1 MLLKRGARNEQAKYA
16 AGTDAAGSE
25 DAGAGGAG
33 VQFLS
38 VDAKQRPAADRIGL
52 VVDAG
57 RYSAG
62 NIAGGGAESL
72 PRIGVLSLGGANRR
86 RRRRTRPAKRKL
98 PSAAEAW
105 EEVEQQI
112 CAAGI
117 YKPPVFSS
125 ELVRRA
131 ARAIGWL
138 QLCSSENPAAD
149 RAHFLRL
156 YESMKNKRKEAREI
170 EQVMK
175 IAGVGDLIRAL
186 AGSTQAADKTAACQV
201 CKGRP

>member
-1 MLLKRGARNEQAKYA
+1 MNRQDARRELTPQEVKMLALVVLASSSYPSMQSKDPQPIVSAWSLMLADIPLEILQAAVLKVCRESEFFPSVAQIVAAAEELDPRNEKIP
-16 AGTDAAGSE
+16 T
-25 DAGAGGAG
+25 
-33 VQFLS
+33 
-38 VDAKQRPAADRIGL
+38 
-52 VVDAG
+52 
-57 RYSAG
+57 
-62 NIAGGGAESL
+62 
-72 PRIGVLSLGGANRR
+72 
-86 RRRRTRPAKRKL
+86 
-98 PSAAEAW
+98 AAEAW

-117 YKPPVFSS
+117 YKSPVFSN

-156 YESMKNKRKEAREI
+156 YESMKNKRKEAKEI

>member
-1 MLLKRGARNEQAKYA
+1 MNRQETRRELTPQEVKMLA
-16 AGTDAAGSE
+16 
-25 DAGAGGAG
+25 
-33 VQFLS
+33 
-38 VDAKQRPAADRIGL
+38 L
-52 VVDAG
+52 VVLASSSYPSMQNKDPQPIV
-57 RYSAG
+57 SAWSLMLAD
-62 NIAGGGAESL
+62 IPLEILQAAVLKVCRESEFFPSVAQIVAAAEEFD
-72 PRIGVLSLGGANRR
+72 PRSE
-86 RRRRTRPAKRKL
+86 KL
-98 PSAAEAW
+98 PTAAEAW

-112 CAAGI
+112 CSAGI
-117 YKPPVFSS
+117 YKSPVFSS

-131 ARAIGWL
+131 ARSIGWL